1 MTTAML
7 CRITVW
13 TPVTDKDVAAST
25 SLVRHL
31 DSQTSAV
38 SEWELVLATPGGGH
52 VAALERMAA
61 RRPNVRVL
69 VDDVD
74 RAGAE
79 GEWVLDLAADD
90 RLEPTALSR
99 LAALTSDAAT
109 EDVLVVRPERA
120 GPDGTATPLVLTRRG
135 SSGARRARGVEDER
149 GAEVVVPVPLRGRRA
164 PWAPD
169 PAKVAPDVTARARW
183 VDGMLEL
190 DGRAP
195 LHAGGAARAELVLVG
210 RHHHTVRSVPVDAF
224 TVSGDD
230 EDTEPG
236 LEWSARIGVTPDDV
250 DDELEVWLQVEP
262 TDTDDEEGEG
272 ATASHRSPLVGRVG
286 APAGLA
292 TEAPAVIDGRLVCAR
307 TDQDALVIDVGAT
320 GRSLLGPLDPR
331 QTSVVEDATGSL
343 LTIRLPQV
351 AHHGHPRVVR
361 GALLLDGHPLPARLV
376 VDDEPRVECR
386 LAGLPGSAVLEC
398 SFGRGPAAATG
409 CAVLVSLTGEFT
421 VVARRSS
428 DLSAVADDERPGTR
442 PRASG
447 PVAALRR
454 HLPHVVDPVVSKLSK
469 VPAFRVAYRRVT
481 GLR

>member
-1 MTTAML
+1 ML

-25 SLVRHL
+25 ALVRHL

-79 GEWVLDLAADD
+79 GEWVLDLATDD
-90 RLEPTALSR
+90 RLAPAALSR
-99 LAALTSDAAT
+99 LSALTSDAAT

-120 GPDGTATPLVLTRRG
+120 EPDGTATPLVLTRRG
-135 SSGARRARGVEDER
+135 GPGARRGVEDE
-149 GAEVVVPVPLRGRRA
+149 GAAAEVVVPVPLRGRRT

-169 PAKVAPDVTARARW
+169 PATVVPDVTARARW

-210 RHHHTVRSVPVDAF
+210 RHHDTLRFVPVDAF

-236 LEWSARIGVTPDDV
+236 LEWSARIGVTSGDV

-307 TDQDALVIDVGAT
+307 ADQDALVIDVGAA

-343 LTIRLPQV
+343 LTIRLPQL
-351 AHHGHPRVVR
+351 AHQGPARVVR
-361 GALLLDGHPLPARLV
+361 GALLLDGHTLPARLV

-386 LAGLPGSAVLEC
+386 LAGLPGRAVLEC
-398 SFGRGPAAATG
+398 SFGRGAAAATG
-409 CAVLVSLTGEFT
+409 CAVLVSRTGEFT
-421 VVARRSS
+421 VVAMRPS

-454 HLPHVVDPVVSKLSK
+454 HLPHGVDPVVSKLSK
-469 VPAFRVAYRRVT
+469 VPAFRVAYRRIT
-481 GLR
+481 GLG